1 MIRGFAMT
9 SAQLDGQATA
19 PGDSFRVLLAVSEA
33 IIANRELATS
43 PVLVYRPTSLGVAPR
58 AGETVGIA

>member
-1 MIRGFAMT
+1 MS

-19 PGDSFRVLLAVSEA
+19 SGDSFRAFLAVSEA
-33 IIANRELATS
+33 IIANRELAAS
-43 PVLVYRPTSLGVAPR
+43 PVLVYRPTGAGAAPSR